1 MKLQEVRL
9 GDMLDAREARAV
21 RQKELLSEFQTTLVS
36 FSMNIAGPVKN
47 SDLILRGYLK
57 GLDLLSV
64 QLENEGF
71 QILHLEE
78 RRAFTGNEALL
89 AVDAPARE
97 VKRLTCQIE
106 EMDGLGRLFDM
117 DVLTPEGRKLDR
129 SEIGLPPRTCLVC
142 DGPAAECASR
152 RTHTLQE
159 IQSRTREILCGY
171 FRDAF
176 ADSTAAMAV
185 QSLLY
190 EVSVTPKPGL
200 VDRNNCGS
208 HRDMDFFTFSR
219 SAAALAPWFRKLTLQ
234 GIHSCADASETAF
247 QALNYVGRQ
256 AERAMFLATDGVNTH
271 KGAIFSLG
279 LLCGAAG
286 MVFGS
291 GEPVSAERVLRQ
303 CAALARNSS
312 RGEQSQTAGSRA
324 FRAHG
329 VAGIRGE
336 AAAGFPT
343 AQRVGLPMLRALL
356 AEGRG
361 PDEAGGIALLYLIA
375 EAEDTCLISRAGYDQ
390 WKRLQKRLGQALS
403 SEPRPD
409 LEFRKALDEEFIQN
423 NWSAGGCADLLAVCW
438 MLLMM
443 EAYTAE
449 GKDSVE
455 HTVTEVK
462 PALDSQRRFRM

>member
-1 MKLQEVRL
+1 MNLQEVSL

-21 RQKELLSEFQTTLVS
+21 RQKELLSEFQSTLVS
-36 FSMNIAGPVKN
+36 FSMNIAGPIKN
-47 SDLILRGYLK
+47 SGLILKGYLK
-57 GLDLLSV
+57 GLDLLSM

-71 QILHLEE
+71 RILHMEE

-106 EMDGLGRLFDM
+106 ETDVLGRLFDM
-117 DVLTPEGRKLDR
+117 DVLTPEGRKLER
-129 SEIGLPPRTCLVC
+129 SELGLSPRKCLIC
-142 DGPAAECASR
+142 NGPAVECASR
-152 RTHTLQE
+152 RKHTLQE
-159 IQSRTREILCGY
+159 LQSHTEKILREY
-171 FRDAF
+171 FQDAF
-176 ADSTAAMAV
+176 ADAVSAMAV

-200 VDRNNCGS
+200 VDRDNCGS
-208 HRDMDFFTFSR
+208 HADMDFFTFSR

-234 GIHSCADASETAF
+234 GIRSCAGSSETAF

-256 AERAMFLATDGVNTH
+256 AERAMFRATGGVNTH

-286 MVFGS
+286 TVFGS
-291 GEPVSAERVLRQ
+291 GRPVSTERVLRQ
-303 CAALARNSS
+303 CAALARSSS
-312 RGEQSQTAGSRA
+312 RREQSQTAGNRA
-324 FRAHG
+324 FRTHG

-343 AQRVGLPMLRALL
+343 VQTVGMPILRSLL

-361 PDEAGGIALLYLIA
+361 PDEAGGITLLHLIS
-375 EAEDTCLISRAGYDQ
+375 EAEDTCLISRAGYEQ
-390 WKRLQKRLGQALS
+390 WKRLQKRLRETLLE
-403 SEPRPD
+403 EPRPD
-409 LEFRKALDEEFIQN
+409 LELRKALDEEFIQN

-438 MLLMM
+438 MLLML

-449 GKDSVE
+449 EKRVVPE
-455 HTVTEVK
+455 TV
-462 PALDSQRRFRM
+462 